1 MKINQLNKN
10 GLREGLWELMRHDG
24 SLMMKGAYVDGIKHG
39 RWEDYYQGYGSSV
52 GTPASEGDWEM
63 GRKVG
68 VWKYYRHGGHLEGR
82 IFYVSGIEHG
92 FREAYFRDG
101 GFKSKGFYKNK
112 RRSGI
117 WFINSIDKYEEF

>member
-10 GLREGLWELMRHDG
+10 GLREGLWELRRVDG
-24 SLMMKGAYVDGIKHG
+24 FLMQIGSYVDGIRHG
-39 RWEDYYQGYGSSV
+39 RWKEYYQGYGSSV
-52 GTPASEGDWEM
+52 GTLGNEGDWEM

-68 VWKYYRHGGHLEGR
+68 VWKYYRHGGQLEGR
-82 IFYVSGIEHG
+82 MFYVSGVEHG
-92 FREAYFRDG
+92 FQEAYFRDG